1 MTGLPGWA
9 IPSSSSEFAHQIG
22 VTNHQLIA
30 QAERQAPTTAPHH
43 YRVSGLVPETLCAV
57 NQGWSLAHEA
67 FALDT
72 LHNVLLGVIPSR
84 GRKAAMTHQQ
94 LDPAYIGAGLQQV
107 GGEGVAANAA

>member
-43 YRVSGLVPETLCAV
+43 YRVSGLV
-57 NQGWSLAHEA
+57 
-67 FALDT
+67 
-72 LHNVLLGVIPSR
+72 
-84 GRKAAMTHQQ
+84 Q
-94 LDPAYIGAGLQQV
+94 L
-107 GGEGVAANAA
+107 N